1 LEREKWRRVKRR
13 RRKSTTA
20 RRRTRKRREEEN
32 EELRMFSL
40 FLFLFLSFSL
50 FFLDFGRTTKV
61 RKVVVSHFQVNV
73 CAYIQNS
80 MQIAYLCNF

>member
-40 FLFLFLSFSL
+40 FLFLSFSL
-50 FFLDFGRTTKV
+50 FFWILDVLLK
-61 RKVVVSHFQVNV
+61 
-73 CAYIQNS
+73 
-80 MQIAYLCNF
+80 

>member
-1 LEREKWRRVKRR
+1 MEESYEKEEKIALGEE
-13 RRKSTTA
+13 TD
-20 RRRTRKRREEEN
+20 EEEKRGGKRGAPHV
-32 EELRMFSL
+32 LSL
-40 FLFLFLSFSL
+40 SLSLSL
-50 FFLDFGRTTKV
+50 VLSFFLDFGRTTKV